1 MNQINNLQLP
11 PTTGLKSPQ
20 PLQEKHMQSTIGKA
34 IALLNQGTRLPHS
47 MVQELREEGIDV
59 PSFYQF
65 HMKK

>member
-1 MNQINNLQLP
+1 
-11 PTTGLKSPQ
+11 
-20 PLQEKHMQSTIGKA
+20 MQSTIGKA